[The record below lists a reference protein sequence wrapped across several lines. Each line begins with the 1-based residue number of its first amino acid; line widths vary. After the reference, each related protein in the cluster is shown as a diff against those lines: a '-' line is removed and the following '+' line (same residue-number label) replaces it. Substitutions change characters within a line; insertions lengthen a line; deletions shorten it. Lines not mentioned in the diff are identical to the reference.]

1 MAVVSRTG
9 LLERPALYLFGG
21 IGLTT
26 AGPEIAVHWGML
38 KRSRYWRLHCSLAVL
53 VFLSA
58 CAEPGDSLS
67 RIIDRGEL
75 RLVTRNGPVTYYM
88 ERGEPRGFEYEL
100 ASLVAEDLG
109 VSLQVSTAFTLDA
122 LFRALR
128 RDEADIA
135 GAGLT
140 LTRQRHNDFPASPA
154 YHRQRPQ
161 VIYRVGRPRP
171 GQPGDLAGLK
181 IAVLAGSSHI
191 ELMQNLRRWT
201 GIPLD
206 WEAIRGTDV
215 VDILE
220 RVERGDADVAIVDS
234 VEFQIQKN
242 LLPRLDVAFD
252 LAPEQKV
259 VWYLT
264 SHGDSGAL
272 EDYLADFLARL
283 ESDGTLEHLRQAYF
297 SHVES
302 LNRVGSQTF
311 IANLR
316 NDLPTYRP
324 NIEQVAREHQLDW
337 ALLAAIS
344 YQESHWD
351 PDAVSYTGVRGMMM
365 LTRPT
370 AEELGIEDRED
381 LMQSLRGGARYFKD
395 LLRRLP
401 DGIEEPDRTWMAL
414 AAYNIGMGHLEDG
427 RVITQRH
434 GGDPDLWADVMQHL
448 PKLEHSEHYRTVRHG
463 YARGREAVRYV
474 QNIRHYHNVLQW
486 RFIAENR
493 PSPPLAVEPLVPEE
507 IRRVGL
513 MGL

>member
-1 MAVVSRTG
+1 MPVQ
-9 LLERPALYLFGG
+9 
-21 IGLTT
+21 
-26 AGPEIAVHWGML
+26 WGML
-38 KRSRYWRLHCSLAVL
+38 KGSRHWRLHGSLAIL

-58 CAEPGDSLS
+58 CAEPGDRLS
-67 RIIDRGEL
+67 RIVERGEL
-75 RLVTRNGPVTYYM
+75 RLVTRNGPATYYV
-88 ERGEPRGFEYEL
+88 ERGEPRGFEYDL
-100 ASLVAEDLG
+100 ARLVAEDLG
-109 VSLQVSTAFTLDA
+109 VSLRVSTAFTLDG

-128 RDEADIA
+128 RDEADMA

-140 LTRQRHNDFPASPA
+140 LSSQRRNHFPTSAT

-161 VIYRVGRPRP
+161 VVYRVGRPRP
-171 GQPGDLAGLK
+171 GQPEDLAGMK
-181 IAVLAGSSHI
+181 IAVLEDSSHI
-191 ELMQNLRRWT
+191 ERLQSLRRST
-201 GIPLD
+201 GIALD
-206 WEAIRGTDV
+206 WQAIRGTDV

-220 RVERGDADVAIVDS
+220 QVERGEADVAIVDS
-234 VEFQIQKN
+234 VEFRIQKN

-264 SHGDSGAL
+264 PHGESATL
-272 EDYLADFLARL
+272 QRYLKDFLARM
-283 ESDGTLEHLRQAYF
+283 EADGTLAQLRQTYF
-297 SHVES
+297 GHVDS

-311 IANLR
+311 LANLR
-316 NDLPTYRP
+316 NELPAYRP
-324 NIEQVAREHQLDW
+324 HIEQVANEHQLDW

-351 PDAVSYTGVRGMMM
+351 PTAVSYTGVRGMMM
-365 LTRPT
+365 LTTST
-370 AEELGIEDRED
+370 ADELGIQDRED

-401 DGIEEPDRTWMAL
+401 AGIKEPDRTWMAL

-427 RVITQRH
+427 RVITQRR
-434 GGDPDLWADVMQHL
+434 GGDPNLWADVMQHL

-493 PSPPLAVEPLVPEE
+493 PSPPLAVDRLVPEE
-507 IRRVGL
+507 IRRAEL